1 MCYAL
6 PVRCAH
12 CAAPCC
18 LPSRRFHHPFH
29 FLSHNITRVC
39 NFGPPPE
46 PESKGNNYAGSS
58 GTDSASDEEGSS
70 YGGRSG
76 TADDG
81 ESESSDIDSN
91 GSKSHGAHA
100 RTDANRETLRA
111 AAHAAIAELKIAAG
125 VVETAAAPGAQEKEQ
140 GHVPAAVGLGAELAV
155 VQPAEEGVSAVEEV
169 QPAAEAAANGAA
181 GAVGPPAD
189 VCGGTGKVCG
199 DPACTA
205 CTSDR
210 FFMSSSHMRPEVAGG
225 YYHEP
230 ERCRCGGNH
239 GYGLEWPVMYN
250 NWRKRVEAK
259 GGPLVRIVPHYVSG
273 QYIGAKL
280 IALVDFDI
288 GDIICE
294 VFGWVM
300 RVWELLLYH
309 RRDVRAGLVAGGLL
323 PPFTYAMN
331 DGYALSKPL
340 RSVKAKATRGLVS
353 EVLLATF
360 FNVLCPLKY
369 SFYLRVMVSLGQL
382 ELVHVVVPCLVRW
395 LPAYPLS
402 PFSL

>member
-1 MCYAL
+1 MWFAL
-6 PVRCAH
+6 PPVHALCSL
-12 CAAPCC
+12 CC
-18 LPSRRFHHPFH
+18 PLTLPSCRYHHPFH
-29 FLSHNITRVC
+29 FLNHNITRIS
-39 NFGPPPE
+39 NFGAPPGGSEIEIPSLQSDYCGSGDTDSDGS
-46 PESKGNNYAGSS
+46 ESETQAGSEENQY
-58 GTDSASDEEGSS
+58 DSIPSESA
-70 YGGRSG
+70 GRSEDNAG
-76 TADDG
+76 IGDH
-81 ESESSDIDSN
+81 E
-91 GSKSHGAHA
+91 
-100 RTDANRETLRA
+100 LRA
-111 AAHAAIAELKIAAG
+111 AAHAAVAELKVAAAVLEEEEAV
-125 VVETAAAPGAQEKEQ
+125 VVE
-140 GHVPAAVGLGAELAV
+140 
-155 VQPAEEGVSAVEEV
+155 EEV
-169 QPAAEAAANGAA
+169 QAAAAA
-181 GAVGPPAD
+181 VDPPAD

-199 DPACTA
+199 DSACTA
-205 CTSDR
+205 CASYR
-210 FFMSSSHMRPEVAGG
+210 FFMISSHMRPEVAAG

-239 GYGLEWPVMYN
+239 GYGLKWPVMYN

-259 GGPLVRIVPHYVSG
+259 GGPLVRIVPHFVSG

-280 IALVDFDI
+280 IALVDFAI
-288 GDIICE
+288 NDIICE

-309 RRDVRAGLVAGGLL
+309 RRDVRAGIVASGLL

-331 DGYALSKPL
+331 DDYALSKPL
-340 RSVKAKATRGLVS
+340 RSVKAKTTRGLVS
-353 EVLLATF
+353 EVLLASF